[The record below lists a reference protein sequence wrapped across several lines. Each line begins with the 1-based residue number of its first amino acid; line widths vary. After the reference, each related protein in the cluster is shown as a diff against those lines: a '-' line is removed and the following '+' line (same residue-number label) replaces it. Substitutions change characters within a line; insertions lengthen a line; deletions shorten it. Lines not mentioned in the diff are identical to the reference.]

1 VSWLLAR
8 NFVRRLKSRYLV
20 LDFHPAVLCY
30 LFGVFGLL
38 FAFAAVPVAALL
50 PLTLVQTFFAALLVT
65 ILFVASGTVLS
76 VGIAFDVEQN
86 SGLELVVHE

>member
-1 VSWLLAR
+1 
-8 NFVRRLKSRYLV
+8 
-20 LDFHPAVLCY
+20 
-30 LFGVFGLL
+30 
-38 FAFAAVPVAALL
+38 VPVAALL